1 MKIGEVFD
9 LVSDDLKKV
18 ETELSKNVMS
28 QVPLI
33 PKVGE
38 YILASGGKRFRPMI
52 LILAAK
58 LCGYTGIQHI
68 FVASIFEFIHTATLL
83 HDDVIDKAEVRRG
96 ASSVNSL
103 WGNETSVLMGD
114 YFFSKSFSLMMRVGD
129 LKVMRI
135 LSDATTSLAE
145 GEIMELMKCKDPY
158 ISEKDYISIITMK
171 TAVLISAACRVGAVL
186 GNAALEDE
194 EALEGFGLNL
204 GIAFQLID
212 DMLDYI
218 STEKEF
224 GKTIGKDLCE
234 GKITLP
240 LIYTLKVCSPS
251 DRGQIIRVIEAD
263 EQKQQDVFA
272 VIDLVKYYKGP
283 EHTYERAKAYIKTA
297 KEYMRNFDSLK
308 EKQAL
313 LATADYVIERKW

>member
-9 LVSDDLKKV
+9 LVSDDLKRV
-18 ETELSKNVMS
+18 EAELSKNVMS

-38 YILASGGKRFRPMI
+38 YILTSGGKRFRPMI
-52 LILAAK
+52 LILSAK

-68 FVASIFEFIHTATLL
+68 FIASIFEFIHTATLL

-129 LKVMRI
+129 LKVMKI
-135 LSDATTSLAE
+135 LSDATTCLAE

-158 ISEKDYISIITMK
+158 ITEEEYIFIIRMK
-171 TAVLISAACRVGAVL
+171 TAVLISSACRVGAIL
-186 GNAALEDE
+186 GNAPLKEEKALER
-194 EALEGFGLNL
+194 FGLNL

-218 STEKEF
+218 STENEF

-240 LIYTLKVCSPS
+240 LIYTLEVCSPS
-251 DRGQIIRVIEAD
+251 DREEIIRVIETD
-263 EQKQQDVFA
+263 EQKEQDVSA
-272 VIDLVKYYKGP
+272 VINLVKYYKGP
-283 EHTYERAKAYIKTA
+283 EHTYKRAEGYIKAA
-297 KEYMRNFDSLK
+297 KDYMRCFDSFK
-308 EKQAL
+308 EKDAL

>member
-1 MKIGEVFD
+1 MNIGEVFD

-18 ETELSKNVMS
+18 EAELSKNVIS

-33 PKVGE
+33 PKVGD
-38 YILASGGKRFRPMI
+38 YILKSGGKRFRPMI
-52 LILAAK
+52 LILAAR

-129 LKVMRI
+129 LKVMKI

-171 TAVLISAACRVGAVL
+171 TAALISAACRVGAVL
-186 GNAALEDE
+186 GNAAHEEE
-194 EALEGFGLNL
+194 EALKGFGLNL
-204 GIAFQLID
+204 GVAFQLID

-218 STEKEF
+218 SNEKEF

-251 DRGQIIRVIEAD
+251 DREKIIRVIEID
-263 EQKQQDVFA
+263 EQEQQDVFA

-283 EHTYERAKAYIKTA
+283 EHTFERAKDYIKKA
-297 KEYMRNFDSLK
+297 RGCLRGFDFLK